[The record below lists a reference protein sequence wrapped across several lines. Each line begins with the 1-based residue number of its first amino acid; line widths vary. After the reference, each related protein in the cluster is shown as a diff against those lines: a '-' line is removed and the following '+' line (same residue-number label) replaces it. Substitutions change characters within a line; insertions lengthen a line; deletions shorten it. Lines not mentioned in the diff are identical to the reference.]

1 MLLAFDKTS
10 GKVLW
15 NSGTNSAYPD
25 GPPDQVAYN
34 ATNTLVGLL
43 RLNDIRDANLVNMVM
58 TQPAT
63 VVDGQIVIGTVAYPP
78 SDDDDNNPDTP
89 PLSLDERLAR
99 MQGQIDL
106 LMNLALLGSLD
117 DLV

>member
-25 GPPDQVAYN
+25 GPPDEVAYN

-43 RLNDIRDANLVNMVM
+43 RLNDTRDAKLVAMVM
-58 TQPAT
+58 TQPAS
-63 VVDGQIVIGTVAYPP
+63 VVNGQVVIGSTAYEP
-78 SDDDDNNPDTP
+78 SDDDDNNPETP
-89 PLSLDERLAR
+89 PLTLDERLAR
-99 MQGQIDL
+99 MQDQIDL
-106 LMNLALLGSLD
+106 LMELVMLGELT
-117 DLV
+117 